1 LKGFGKGRK
10 RIITFKHMGWCL
22 NFVVYEEHEYYLNK
36 KGKIMKYGI
45 LWKIKH
51 YAAGVKIYIDFLV
64 A

>member
-1 LKGFGKGRK
+1 
-10 RIITFKHMGWCL
+10 MGWCL